1 MHSYQHNI
9 KTFNNATRHL
19 TRVERSLYRDA
30 IELYYDEEKPITSDF
45 GRLCRVLIAVTDE
58 EKNALKYVLDSFF
71 TLSNGFYMHKYCE
84 EVIEK
89 YAGNTNAKS
98 MAGKASAAARRA
110 KFDAKINGCSTG
122 DEQVLNEI
130 QLTRNQETNKPKN
143 QEPIN
148 QEKQSAKAPAKKT
161 PKPAFVL
168 PDWFTESDVK
178 NWDAWNSIAKR
189 RNATHAQLAIS
200 LEKLSKWRDKGVD
213 WSRAL
218 ENSAVGGWQGLF
230 EPAQVGTSNG
240 SQRGVFNKAQAIQD
254 ANNAVVAQMFGD
266 DNAG

>member
-45 GRLCRVLIAVTDE
+45 NKLCRVLIAVTDE
-58 EKNALKYVLDSFF
+58 EKEALKYVLDSFF

-84 EVIEK
+84 EVIDK

-130 QLTRNQETNKPKN
+130 QLTINQETNKPRNQETIN
-143 QEPIN
+143 QEP
-148 QEKQSAKAPAKKT
+148 KQTKGAKAPAKKT
-161 PKPAFVL
+161 LKPAFVL
-168 PDWFTESDVK
+168 PDWFAESDVE
-178 NWDAWNSIAKR
+178 NWETWGSTPKR
-189 RNATHAQLAIS
+189 RNATHAQMSAAIRKLSRWRDAGLDWQKS
-200 LEKLSKWRDKGVD
+200 LED
-213 WSRAL
+213 A
-218 ENSAVGGWQGLF
+218 AVAGWQGLF
-230 EPAQVGTSNG
+230 EPKIDGRGVGG
-240 SQRGVFNKAQAIQD
+240 QRGIFNKAQAIQD

-266 DNAG
+266 E